1 MGVKQFERPIFSK
14 INHKKSLLLQIF
26 IFLYLALT
34 LLIGYWASRRVKNA
48 QDFALAGRNLPLGIS
63 VACLFATWFGSEVI
77 MGSPAVYA
85 EEGFLGIIEEP
96 IGGVLALL
104 LIGLFFSRK
113 LYRANVLTFG
123 DLFEQKYNFPIA
135 FISSIL
141 MMGSYFGWV
150 AAQLLALGEIFQSI
164 THISLPWGIAI
175 GTLIVLFYTFIGGM
189 WAVSVTDF
197 LQSFVIVAGLV
208 LILLNLSA
216 QVPFSEVLAKSP
228 DKYFQV
234 LPEANAKAILLYI
247 SAWITLGLGSIPSQ
261 DVLQR
266 ILSAKSEKVAVR
278 ASFISAGVYLL
289 ITALPLVITLYAR
302 ILFPEVIAENSEG
315 LMPFLVLQTGNIW
328 VQVLFLGALLSAI
341 LSTASGSILA
351 PATVLA
357 ENIFYPFVREK
368 RDKIL
373 LRLLRLSVVIIALLS
388 YLLANS
394 GESIFELASLAASSG
409 LVTLVVPIWAALYTK
424 KPSKLG
430 AIFAMLAGF
439 VAWLYWLAFP
449 NDLLPANLGGFL
461 VSVAGMLIGVGI
473 EKTMSNE

>member
-1 MGVKQFERPIFSK
+1 MPA
-14 INHKKSLLLQIF
+14 NLLLQIF
-26 IFLYLALT
+26 IFLYLLLT
-34 LLIGYWASRRVKNA
+34 LLIGYWASRRVKSA

-77 MGSPAVYA
+77 MGSPSVYA

-104 LIGLFFSRK
+104 LIGLFFSKK

-135 FISSIL
+135 FISSLL

-164 THISLPWGIAI
+164 THIDLPWGIAI

-197 LQSFVIVAGLV
+197 LQSFVIVAGLII
-208 LILLNLSA
+208 ILFNLSA
-216 QVPFSEVLAKSP
+216 QIPLAEVLRQSP
-228 DKYFQV
+228 QKYFQV
-234 LPEANAKAILLYI
+234 LPEANTKAVLLYI

-278 ASFISAGVYLL
+278 ASLISAGVYLL
-289 ITALPLVITLYAR
+289 ITALPLLITLYAR
-302 ILFPEVIAENSEG
+302 VLYPQTLAEHPEG
-315 LMPFLVLQTGNIW
+315 LMPFLVLQTGSIW

-357 ENIFYPFVREK
+357 ENIFYPFIQTK

-373 LRLLRLSVVIIALLS
+373 LRLLRLSVVIITFIS
-388 YLLANS
+388 FGLANS

-409 LVTLVVPIWAALYTK
+409 LVTLVVPIWAALYTS
-424 KPSKLG
+424 KPSKMG
-430 AIFAMLAGF
+430 AILAMLMGF
-439 VAWLYWLAFP
+439 VAWIYWLIFP
-449 NDLLPANLGGFL
+449 DDILPANLGGFL
-461 VSVAGMLIGVGI
+461 VSCLGYLVGI
-473 EKTMSNE
+473 LYEKFRNRKESPI

>member
-1 MGVKQFERPIFSK
+1 M
-14 INHKKSLLLQIF
+14 LLQIF
-26 IFLYLALT
+26 IFLYLLLT
-34 LLIGYWASRRVKNA
+34 LLVGYWASKRVKNA
-48 QDFALAGRNLPLGIS
+48 QDFALAGRNLSLGIS

-77 MGSPAVYA
+77 MGSPSVYL

-96 IGGVLALL
+96 MGGVLALL

-164 THISLPWGIAI
+164 TQIPLSWGIVI
-175 GTLIVLFYTFIGGM
+175 GTLVVLFYTFIGGM

-197 LQSFVIVAGLV
+197 LQSFVIVAGLIV
-208 LILLNLSA
+208 ILCNLSA
-216 QVPFSEVLAKSP
+216 QIPFSEVLAQSP
-228 DKYFQV
+228 KKYFQV
-234 LPEANAKAILLYI
+234 LPEADTRAVLLYI
-247 SAWITLGLGSIPSQ
+247 SAWITLGFGSIPSQ

-266 ILSAKSEKVAVR
+266 ILSAKSERVAVR

-289 ITALPLVITLYAR
+289 ITALPLLISLYAR
-302 ILFPEVIAENSEG
+302 VLYPQATTEHSEE

-357 ENIFYPFVREK
+357 ENIFYPFIK
-368 RDKIL
+368 KKQDKVL
-373 LRLLRLSVVIIALLS
+373 LRLLRVSVVLITLIS
-388 YLLANS
+388 YFLANS
-394 GESIFELASLAASSG
+394 GESIFELASFAASSG
-409 LVTLVVPIWAALYTK
+409 LVTLVVPIWAALYTSR
-424 KPSKLG
+424 PSKLG
-430 AIFAMLAGF
+430 AILAMCMGL
-439 VAWLYWLAFP
+439 VAWIYWLIFP
-449 NDLLPANLGGFL
+449 DKVLPANLGGFL
-461 VSVAGMLIGVGI
+461 LSIVGFLFGMMFEKWAVNKQKRIGQG
-473 EKTMSNE
+473 